1 MRAMG
6 IEYTKDGSIATF
18 TIANGKVNPI
28 TPAMH
33 REMALAMADFLADPG
48 LRVGI
53 LTGAGER
60 AFSAGDDIKSEDAS
74 SGSAAEDLL
83 GALGTPPA
91 DPADPSPPGYDFA
104 DAVLRMERTKPVIG
118 AVRGWCL
125 GRGLFYLL
133 RLSDIRVCAP
143 DARFGLPEIA
153 YGMGGIGGT
162 MRLARYLPATAAFE
176 LALTGEPIGAHD
188 ALRLGLVNRI
198 VEAGSLM
205 EEAHRLAGLIARHPP
220 LAVRT
225 EMEAMRRAEDLDAD
239 DAYTLGMSLYRQQ
252 RLAIGESDVQE
263 TFLYKR

>member
-1 MRAMG
+1 MG
-6 IEYTKDGSIATF
+6 IEYTKDGPVATF

-28 TPAMH
+28 TPVMH
-33 REMALAMADFLADPG
+33 REMAVALADFLTDPS

-60 AFSAGDDIKSEDAS
+60 AFSAGDDIKSESPS
-74 SGSAAEDLL
+74 SGSPAEDLL
-83 GALGTPPA
+83 GALGPGPA
-91 DPADPSPPGYDFA
+91 GAGGVEPPGYDPA

-133 RLSDIRVCAP
+133 RLSDIRICSP

-162 MRLARYLPATAAFE
+162 MRLTRYLPPTAAYE
-176 LALTGEPIGAHD
+176 MALTGEPIGAD
-188 ALRLGLVNRI
+188 EALRLGLVNRI
-198 VEAGSLM
+198 VEPDSLLD
-205 EEAHRLAGLIARHPP
+205 EARRLADLIARHPP

-225 EMEAMRRAEDLDAD
+225 EMEAMRRAEELDAD
-239 DAYTLGMSLYRQQ
+239 DAYVLGMTLYRQQ

-263 TFLYKR
+263 TFLYKRS

>member
-1 MRAMG
+1 MG
-6 IEYTKDGSIATF
+6 IEYTRDGAIATF
-18 TIANGKVNPI
+18 TLANGTVNPI

-33 REMALAMADFLADPG
+33 RQMHAAMLDFLADPD

-60 AFSAGDDIKSEDAS
+60 AFSAGDDIKSESPTSGDAVT
-74 SGSAAEDLL
+74 DLL
-83 GALGTPPA
+83 GAMGPGPVTPDEA
-91 DPADPSPPGYDFA
+91 DPAGWDAA

-133 RLSDIRVCAP
+133 RLTDIRIATP

-162 MRLARYLPATAAFE
+162 MRLGRYLPPTTAWE
-176 LALTGEPIGAHD
+176 LALTGEPIDAAE
-188 ALRLGLVNRI
+188 ALRIHLLNRV
-198 VEAGSLM
+198 VEPDELLP
-205 EEAHRLAGLIARHPP
+205 EARRLAGLIARHPP

-225 EMEAMRRAEDLDAD
+225 EMEALRRSEELDAD
-239 DAYTLGMSLYRQQ
+239 DAYALGMALYRAQ
-252 RLAIGESDVQE
+252 RLAIGEPDVQDA
-263 TFLYKR
+263 FLYKR